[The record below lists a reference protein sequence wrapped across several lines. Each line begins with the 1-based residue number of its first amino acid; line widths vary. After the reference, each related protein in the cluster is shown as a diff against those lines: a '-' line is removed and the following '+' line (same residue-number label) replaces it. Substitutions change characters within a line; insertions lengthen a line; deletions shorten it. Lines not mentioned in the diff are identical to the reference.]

1 MAYSREEI
9 ADLIKTILIKNHFY
23 VDGGVYGI
31 SKNDITNEA
40 DLKNDFG
47 IGSLEKMGLI
57 IEVEHMFNMMEIPD
71 TDIEKLITFGDLV
84 DYVYKSVLTQKINK
98 NPVKQIGS
106 SINLFL
112 FSKRNNRVR

>member
-1 MAYSREEI
+1 
-9 ADLIKTILIKNHFY
+9 
-23 VDGGVYGI
+23 
-31 SKNDITNEA
+31 
-40 DLKNDFG
+40 
-47 IGSLEKMGLI
+47 MGLI
-57 IEVEHMFNMMEIPD
+57 IEVEYKFNMIQIPD

-112 FSKRNNRVR
+112 FSKRKNLTR